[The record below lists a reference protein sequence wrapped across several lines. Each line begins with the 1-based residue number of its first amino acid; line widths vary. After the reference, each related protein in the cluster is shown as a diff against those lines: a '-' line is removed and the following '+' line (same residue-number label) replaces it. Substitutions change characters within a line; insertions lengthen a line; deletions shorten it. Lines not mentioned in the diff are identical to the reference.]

1 MVYIILL
8 AGFIFLIKGA
18 DFFVDGSSSV
28 AKRFQVPVIIIGMTI
43 VAMGTSLPEAAVSIS
58 AAISKQN
65 ELAIANAVGSNIFNL
80 MVVAGT
86 CSLFTP
92 LAVHA
97 KTLKKEFPFSVAAA
111 LLLMIFGITGGAL
124 SRFEGLT
131 LLIIFTGFILWMIH
145 SAKQSKE
152 TTDLVNDEEIEILSP
167 GKSTVYIVGGAAAI
181 AVGGQCVV
189 TAASSIAESFGLSQN
204 LIGLTIVALGTSL
217 PELATSMV
225 AARKG
230 EVDMAMGNIIG
241 SNIFNILFVIGSA
254 GTISGIAISR
264 DNVIDLSILIVM
276 SVIVWII
283 AWTNKRIHRYEGIF
297 MLLLYLGFMAYII
310 LRQ

>member
-1 MVYIILL
+1 MVYIMLF
-8 AGFIFLIKGA
+8 AGFVFLIKGA
-18 DFFVDGSSSV
+18 DFFVEGSSSI

-58 AAISKQN
+58 AALSGNN
-65 ELAIANAVGSNIFNL
+65 ELAIANAVGSNVFNL

-92 LAVHA
+92 LTVHA

-111 LLLMIFGITGGAL
+111 VLLLILGSTGLYL
-124 SRFEGLT
+124 SRWEGLI
-131 LLIIFTGFILWMIH
+131 LLIVFTGFIIWMIR
-145 SAKQSKE
+145 SAKKAKE
-152 TTDLVNDEEIEILSP
+152 IVVLADEEEFQILP
-167 GKSTVYIVGGAAAI
+167 GAKSAIYIAGGAAAI
-181 AVGGQCVV
+181 AIGGQFVV
-189 TAASSIAESFGLSQN
+189 SSASSIARSFGLSQN

-217 PELATSMV
+217 PELVTSIV

-254 GTISGIAISR
+254 GTISGIVFSR
-264 DNVIDLSILIVM
+264 DNIIDITILIFM
-276 SVIVWII
+276 SFVVWIV
-283 AWTNKRIHRYEGIF
+283 AWTQYKIYRYEGIL
-297 MLLLYLGFMAYII
+297 MLLLYAGFMTNII
-310 LRQ
+310 LR